1 MEGPIPERPIDRE
14 GGLRQFEELLSTL
27 GHDLRSPLSA
37 VHLNIEAALRRL
49 PPGAASG
56 NEIRAS
62 LQRAREIVKQ
72 TVGLIEGLLR
82 EARERETPEIERR
95 RVGPDEVAVVQL
107 REAIHDCVSLH
118 SAALQRSGCSV
129 TVSCDAAIRGR
140 WSPASIHQILSN
152 LVINATKY
160 APGKPIDLIATRA
173 AGIVVLAVAD
183 HGPGFSAEE
192 QQRVFERFQQEPRP
206 GERDGFGLG
215 LWIVRRAVDRLKGT
229 IRLIS
234 APGEGATFVIELPA
248 DE

>member
-1 MEGPIPERPIDRE
+1 MEGPIPERPLDRE

-95 RVGPDEVAVVQL
+95 RVGLDEVAVVQL

-173 AGIVVLAVAD
+173 ARTSCSPSRI
-183 HGPGFSAEE
+183 
-192 QQRVFERFQQEPRP
+192 
-206 GERDGFGLG
+206 
-215 LWIVRRAVDRLKGT
+215 T
-229 IRLIS
+229 
-234 APGEGATFVIELPA
+234 APGSRPRSSSACSSASSRSRGPAIATGSAWGSGSSGVRSIA
-248 DE
+248 SRARSA

>member
-1 MEGPIPERPIDRE
+1 MEGPIPERPLDRE
-14 GGLRQFEELLSTL
+14 GALRQFEELLSTL

-95 RVGPDEVAVVQL
+95 RVGVEESEVVVL
-107 REAIHDCVSLH
+107 RDLIHECVTLHGAALH
-118 SAALQRSGCSV
+118 SSGCSV
-129 TVSCDAAIRGR
+129 TIRCDGGLAGR
-140 WSPASIHQILSN
+140 WSRSALHQILSN
-152 LVINATKY
+152 LIVNAAKY
-160 APGKPIDLIATRA
+160 APGKPIEILATRA
-173 AGIVVLAVAD
+173 ASTVVLAVSD
-183 HGPGFSAEE
+183 QGPGFSPEE
-192 QQRVFERFQQEPRP
+192 QQRMFERFQQEPRA
-206 GERDGFGLG
+206 GDKDGFGLG

-229 IRLIS
+229 VRLMS
-234 APGEGATFVIELPA
+234 PPGEGAMFVIELPFA
-248 DE
+248 

>member
-1 MEGPIPERPIDRE
+1 VEGPIPERPLDRE

-95 RVGPDEVAVVQL
+95 RVGDEVAVVQL

-118 SAALQRSGCSV
+118 SAALQRSACSV
-129 TVSCDAAIRGR
+129 TISCDAAIRGR

-152 LVINATKY
+152 LIINATKY
-160 APGKPIDLIATRA
+160 APGKPIDLIASRA
-173 AGIVVLAVAD
+173 AGTIVLAVAD

-192 QQRVFERFQQEPRP
+192 QQRAFERFQQEPRA

-215 LWIVRRAVDRLKGT
+215 LWIVRRAVDRLRGT

>member
-1 MEGPIPERPIDRE
+1 LDRE

-95 RVGPDEVAVVQL
+95 RVGLDEIAVVQL

-160 APGKPIDLIATRA
+160 APGKPIDLIAT
-173 AGIVVLAVAD
+173 
-183 HGPGFSAEE
+183 AEE
-192 QQRVFERFQQEPRP
+192 QQRAFERFQQEPRP
-206 GERDGFGLG
+206 GDRDGYGLG

>member
-1 MEGPIPERPIDRE
+1 
-14 GGLRQFEELLSTL
+14 
-27 GHDLRSPLSA
+27 
-37 VHLNIEAALRRL
+37 
-49 PPGAASG
+49 
-56 NEIRAS
+56 
-62 LQRAREIVKQ
+62 
-72 TVGLIEGLLR
+72 
-82 EARERETPEIERR
+82 
-95 RVGPDEVAVVQL
+95 VGPDEVAVVQL

-118 SAALQRSGCSV
+118 SAALQRAACSV
-129 TVSCDAAIRGR
+129 TISCDAAIRGR

-173 AGIVVLAVAD
+173 AGMVVLAVAD